1 MTEEEYIAQGDTA
14 WNEQDWKRGLDSYA
28 EAIALNPESLAK
40 EKREMVMQII
50 RFFNKDMLNP

>member
-14 WNEQDWKRGLDSYA
+14 WKEQDWKRCLDSYA

>member
-1 MTEEEYIAQGDTA
+1 MTEEEYIAKGETA
-14 WNEQDWKRGLDSYA
+14 RREQDRKRCLDSYA

-50 RFFNKDMLNP
+50 RFSNKDMLNP

>member
-14 WNEQDWKRGLDSYA
+14 WKEQDWKRCLDSYT
-28 EAIALNPESLAK
+28 EAITLNPESLAK